1 MLANGLD
8 GSWAG
13 PTPLTTMSAP
23 EHDPTPRFLPAR
35 LRARV
40 GASLLALSIALPT
53 MVTATG
59 CKNQPT
65 IPGTEVPDTED
76 NRQIIAVLERYRTS
90 FVSRDAAAVLAT
102 AHPTYYDHA
111 GTDDPSDD
119 TTYHEL
125 GPLLRR
131 RLSQLDSIRF
141 TIDYLEVLG
150 EGDRAV
156 VRVWIDASF
165 RFKPLLDANG
175 EPRGAPGYSRV
186 MDHAEF
192 ELVREGENWLI
203 VRGL

>member
-1 MLANGLD
+1 MFAREPNR
-8 GSWAG
+8 
-13 PTPLTTMSAP
+13 PSA
-23 EHDPTPRFLPAR
+23 LSR
-35 LRARV
+35 L
-40 GASLLALSIALPT
+40 LCLALVVAPVVPSLAL
-53 MVTATG
+53 TG
-59 CKNQPT
+59 CKAEPT
-65 IPGTEVPDTED
+65 IAGTEIPDTDD

-102 AHPTYYDHA
+102 AHPTYYDPA

-119 TTYHEL
+119 TTYEEL

-141 TIDYLEVLG
+141 TMDYLDIAG
-150 EGDRAV
+150 TGDRAV

-165 RFKPLLDANG
+165 RFKPLLDTYG
-175 EPRGAPGYSRV
+175 ETRPQPPFARI

-192 ELVREGENWLI
+192 ELVREGDTWLI